1 MRSYYDDYVKH
12 AIYLEYYGNELS
24 ASAEELYAEF
34 EENAEKAFLKR
45 KFINTKSDVDKTSK
59 ETHKIIDEFIEALE
73 PLVIASALSV
83 AEKESSWLSKT
94 AKKYLEKEIVVP
106 SNIGSKV
113 EYAPYDKSNT
123 IDTFLLNTKQKLYS
137 TYDNAAKAGY
147 SFGTPTG
154 ELTANIK
161 QNLKPIENN
170 IKTSTQTMGGSF
182 AKNTQRIIYGANE
195 SVFKEYRWNSMLDS
209 STCIVCGNLDGTI
222 YENIEDAPFMPVHDH
237 CRCFLQP
244 LVEGQ
249 EYPSETYSTWLS
261 KQSEAEQRKILGK
274 TRYEMYKQ
282 GLPIKRF
289 VNDGMTEK
297 LTLDEI
303 YSEED
308 LQ

>member
-1 MRSYYDDYVKH
+1 
-12 AIYLEYYGNELS
+12 
-24 ASAEELYAEF
+24 
-34 EENAEKAFLKR
+34 
-45 KFINTKSDVDKTSK
+45 
-59 ETHKIIDEFIEALE
+59 
-73 PLVIASALSV
+73 
-83 AEKESSWLSKT
+83 
-94 AKKYLEKEIVVP
+94 
-106 SNIGSKV
+106 
-113 EYAPYDKSNT
+113 
-123 IDTFLLNTKQKLYS
+123 
-137 TYDNAAKAGY
+137 
-147 SFGTPTG
+147 
-154 ELTANIK
+154 
-161 QNLKPIENN
+161 
-170 IKTSTQTMGGSF
+170 
-182 AKNTQRIIYGANE
+182 
-195 SVFKEYRWNSMLDS
+195 MLDS

-222 YENIEDAPFMPVHDH
+222 YENIEDAPFIPVHDH